1 MMDDF
6 GVNGNGPDEDSWR
19 ALYALVTTSL
29 ESRKT
34 VEVWARYEAMKS
46 DVSE

>member
-1 MMDDF
+1 MDNF
-6 GVNGNGPDEDSWR
+6 GVDGNGPDEDGWR
-19 ALYALVTTSL
+19 ALYARVMTSL
-29 ESRKT
+29 ESRET